1 MQGRK
6 RNIWQPELIR
16 SAMLDSVKKLDLRA
30 LRRNPVMFVVTLGAA
45 LTTAIALKDATFGGD
60 LRFDLQISLWL
71 WFTVL
76 FANFAEALAEGKGR
90 AQAETLRQARSEAM
104 ACRLL
109 PDGGAEQVPALQLKK
124 GDLVAAE
131 SGETIPS
138 DGEIEKGV
146 ALVDESAITGESA
159 PVVREAGGDLSGV
172 TGGTRVLSGCL
183 QVRITADPGETFL
196 DRMIAMVESAKRQK
210 TPNERALEIMLIGLT
225 ALFVVV
231 VLSLEAFAGYMG
243 LIISVPI
250 LVSLLVCLMPT
261 TIGGLLPAIGIAG
274 MDRLLEHNVI
284 SLSGRAVE
292 AAGDVNVVLMD
303 KTGTIT
309 LGNRMATEF
318 IPADEVNKDELAE
331 AAMLSSLADDTP
343 EGRSIVAL
351 AKDKLGVRG
360 RDIRAPP
367 GSSFMPFSAETRMSG
382 LCWDDREI
390 RKGAMDAIEKFV
402 LEKDGSMPDRIRNA
416 VTGIAKD
423 GGTPLVVADGSRV
436 LGAIRL
442 KDVVKEGIKER
453 LSNLRKMGIRSVMV
467 TGDNPI
473 TAAAIAA
480 EAGIDDFIGQ
490 AKPESKLE
498 AIRGYQRGGQLVAM
512 IGDGTNDAPALA
524 QADVAVAM
532 NAGTQAARE
541 AANMIDLD
549 SNPAKLLD
557 IVEIGKQILITRG
570 ALTTFSVANDVS
582 KYFAILPALF
592 ASHYPML
599 DALNVMQLATPTS
612 AVLSAVI
619 FNAII
624 IPLLIPLALRGVRF
638 RPATVSA
645 MLRRNLLIY
654 GLGGLVVPFIGI
666 KLIDILVILLH
677 LE

>member
-6 RNIWQPELIR
+6 RSLWQPELIR
-16 SAMLDSVKKLDLRA
+16 SAMLDSVKKLDLRT
-30 LRRNPVMFVVTLGAA
+30 LRRNPVMFVVYLGAA
-45 LTTAIALKDATFGGD
+45 LTTAIALRDALLGGD

-104 ACRLL
+104 ASRLL
-109 PDGGAEQVPALQLKK
+109 PNGRVEQVPALQLKK
-124 GDLVAAE
+124 RDLVAVE

-138 DGEIEKGV
+138 DGEIVKGV

-172 TGGTRVLSGCL
+172 TGGTRVLSGSL

-196 DRMIAMVESAKRQK
+196 DRMIGMVESAKRQK
-210 TPNERALEIMLIGLT
+210 TPNERALEIMLVGLT

-231 VLSLEAFAGYMG
+231 VVSLEAFAGSMG

-292 AAGDVNVVLMD
+292 AAGDVDVVLMD

-318 IPADEVNKDELAE
+318 IPADEVNRDELAE

-343 EGRSIVAL
+343 EGRSIVTL

-382 LCWDDREI
+382 LCWEDREI

-416 VTGIAKD
+416 VIGIAKD

-498 AIRGYQRGGQLVAM
+498 AIRGYQRGGHLVAM

-592 ASHYPML
+592 AAQYPML
-599 DALNVMQLATPTS
+599 NALNIMQLATPTS

-624 IPLLIPLALRGVRF
+624 IPLLIPLALKGVGF
-638 RPATVSA
+638 RPTTVSA

-654 GLGGLVVPFIGI
+654 GLGGLLVPFIGI

>member
-1 MQGRK
+1 
-6 RNIWQPELIR
+6 
-16 SAMLDSVKKLDLRA
+16 
-30 LRRNPVMFVVTLGAA
+30 
-45 LTTAIALKDATFGGD
+45 
-60 LRFDLQISLWL
+60 
-71 WFTVL
+71 
-76 FANFAEALAEGKGR
+76 
-90 AQAETLRQARSEAM
+90 
-104 ACRLL
+104 
-109 PDGGAEQVPALQLKK
+109 
-124 GDLVAAE
+124 
-131 SGETIPS
+131 
-138 DGEIEKGV
+138 
-146 ALVDESAITGESA
+146 
-159 PVVREAGGDLSGV
+159 
-172 TGGTRVLSGCL
+172 
-183 QVRITADPGETFL
+183 
-196 DRMIAMVESAKRQK
+196 
-210 TPNERALEIMLIGLT
+210 
-225 ALFVVV
+225 
-231 VLSLEAFAGYMG
+231 
-243 LIISVPI
+243 
-250 LVSLLVCLMPT
+250 
-261 TIGGLLPAIGIAG
+261 
-274 MDRLLEHNVI
+274 
-284 SLSGRAVE
+284 
-292 AAGDVNVVLMD
+292 
-303 KTGTIT
+303 
-309 LGNRMATEF
+309 
-318 IPADEVNKDELAE
+318 
-331 AAMLSSLADDTP
+331 
-343 EGRSIVAL
+343 
-351 AKDKLGVRG
+351 
-360 RDIRAPP
+360 
-367 GSSFMPFSAETRMSG
+367 MSG
-382 LCWDDREI
+382 LCSEGREI
-390 RKGAMDAIEKFV
+390 RKGALDAIETFV

-442 KDVVKEGIKER
+442 KDVVKEGIRER

-467 TGDNPI
+467 MGDNPI

-498 AIRGYQRGGQLVAM
+498 TIRGYQKGGHLVAM

-582 KYFAILPALF
+582 KYFAILPAIF
-592 ASHYPML
+592 ASQYPML

-638 RPATVSA
+638 RPATVST

-654 GLGGLVVPFIGI
+654 GLGGLLVPFVGI